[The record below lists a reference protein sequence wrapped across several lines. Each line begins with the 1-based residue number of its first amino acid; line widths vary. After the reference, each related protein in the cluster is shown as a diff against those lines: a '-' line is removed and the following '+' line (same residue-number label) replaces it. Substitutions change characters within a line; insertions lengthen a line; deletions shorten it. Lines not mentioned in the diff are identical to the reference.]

1 MWIWIANKFPK
12 FHAKKLN
19 RSENIPKSSRGG
31 GYFFETPCT
40 YTKLAFVQPYDIVH
54 GGPKTGLFVSLTESV
69 AALYDDTERRF
80 ISSNSLS
87 GVTSCYATETFAQV
101 QWNNALENL
110 RDQRR
115 LTITPP
121 NISLVLCHLDLDLWP
136 LTFDPWPPD
145 LKADLVRRLFVS
157 LAYGLVVRI
166 PAFHVG
172 GPGSIPGV
180 GTNVEK

>member
-1 MWIWIANKFPK
+1 LIDICGYELPTNFQNFTQKNLTEVKIFRK
-12 FHAKKLN
+12 VLG
-19 RSENIPKSSRGG
+19 GG

-101 QWNNALENL
+101 Q
-110 RDQRR
+110 
-115 LTITPP
+115 
-121 NISLVLCHLDLDLWP
+121 
-136 LTFDPWPPD
+136 
-145 LKADLVRRLFVS
+145 
-157 LAYGLVVRI
+157 
-166 PAFHVG
+166 
-172 GPGSIPGV
+172 
-180 GTNVEK
+180 